1 MEETGQKI
9 VSINEIENIKDS
21 VSMISEMTR
30 QCVSQYKDAPEPDLR
45 SLKDL
50 VAVVNTLNPLVM
62 QHFGQGAAELTV
74 RFESPELEKLGE

>member
-1 MEETGQKI
+1 MKE
-9 VSINEIENIKDS
+9 EIENIGSSLGMLSGMTKRAIALRKD
-21 VSMISEMTR
+21 
-30 QCVSQYKDAPEPDLR
+30 DPEPDLR

>member
-1 MEETGQKI
+1 MEESGQKSG
-9 VSINEIENIKDS
+9 SISEVKKISDS
-21 VSMISEMTR
+21 VSMLSEMTKL
-30 QCVSQYKDAPEPDLR
+30 CVSQYKDAPEPYLR